1 MKTDSGNWKRCEGNG
16 SEHTHETS
24 SLSITDLKD
33 LADLNNDSKRE
44 VINPQYVSA
53 GDQQFTINSV
63 DVNDQSLVY
72 NYITP
77 DVIVTALKDDP
88 TLTDNPAYVTK
99 PSTTNPLLV
108 DNPAYIALKYGP
120 PSATTSDWKHCSWS
134 SVEIMHLWS

>member
-24 SLSITDLKD
+24 SLSITYLKD

-44 VINPQYVSA
+44 VINPQYVSV
-53 GDQQFTINSV
+53 GDQQFSV
-63 DVNDQSLVY
+63 DVNEQSLVD
-72 NYITP
+72 NYDTP
-77 DVIVTALKDDP
+77 DVIVTALKNDP

-99 PSTTNPLLV
+99 PSTSSPLLV

-120 PSATTSDWKHCSWS
+120 PSATTSD
-134 SVEIMHLWS
+134 